1 MRETDSRS
9 EFMCISWAPRAPA
22 ARIPWFCFSRC
33 FLCGRHSTGHLIAR
47 VLLCPHFMDEETEA
61 VNHRLS
67 CHMVAKCRT
76 WIQTLLWVLQSWFG
90 WPGVSP
96 RLYVWG
102 PGVILRP
109 FPLQLMS
116 RVAGPEEDSC
126 FQVPEWGSCC
136 SSCRGLAANHIWEWP
151 PCTPVITRV
160 ALSSWRHC
168 CLPTWEGGFLEPA

>member
-1 MRETDSRS
+1 M
-9 EFMCISWAPRAPA
+9 PA
-22 ARIPWFCFSRC
+22 ACIRWLCFSRC
-33 FLCGRHSTGHLIAR
+33 FLCGRHSTGHWIACA
-47 VLLCPHFMDEETEA
+47 LLRPHFTDEETKA
-61 VNHRLS
+61 VNHRFS
-67 CHMVAKCRT
+67 CHMVAKCGT

-109 FPLQLMS
+109 FRLQLMS
-116 RVAGPEEDSC
+116 RVAGREADLC
-126 FQVPEWGSCC
+126 FQIPEWGSCC

-160 ALSSWRHC
+160 ALKQLAAVLFAHV
-168 CLPTWEGGFLEPA
+168 EGGFLEPA